1 MLVSFIRYIESQNR
15 RGLSYSLGVNH
26 LADRKDTELVAL
38 RGFHRSPGYNGADA
52 FDDSLT
58 TKRVPDSLDWR
69 LYGMRVQCSPG
80 LVLVTCTYTFVFKGA
95 VTPVKDQAVCGSCWS
110 FGTTGTVEGAH
121 FLKTGELIRL
131 SQQALMDCSWGEGNN
146 ACDGGEDFRAY
157 QWIMKHGLPS
167 EREYGPYLAQVI

>member
-1 MLVSFIRYIESQNR
+1 
-15 RGLSYSLGVNH
+15 
-26 LADRKDTELVAL
+26 LADLKDSELVAL
-38 RGFHRSPGYNGADA
+38 RGFHRTPGYNGAEA
-52 FDDSLT
+52 FDENLGT
-58 TKRVPDSLDWR
+58 RVPDSLDWR
-69 LYGMRVQCSPG
+69 LYGNFSVHWNTFSMIYTCIVF
-80 LVLVTCTYTFVFKGA
+80 VLTGA

-121 FLKTGELIRL
+121 FLKTGELVRL

-167 EREYGPYLAQVI
+167 EREYGPYLAQVSSAFAHLTVTS